1 MRNIGLG
8 DRMKQYEQVT
18 QVRLIRR
25 MPVILRLD
33 GKSFHRFTRGFKKPF
48 DPVMLTAMQKTPCRS
63 FATVWRA
70 VCWVTRSLT
79 RSLSCCV
86 IISSWT
92 QRHGSATSC
101 KSFAVFLQASA
112 PLPFRNNFGRQ
123 LPLWD
128 TPTI

>member
-48 DPVMLTAMQKTPCRS
+48 DP
-63 FATVWRA
+63 
-70 VCWVTRSLT
+70 
-79 RSLSCCV
+79 
-86 IISSWT
+86 
-92 QRHGSATSC
+92 G
-101 KSFAVFLQASA
+101 
-112 PLPFRNNFGRQ
+112 
-123 LPLWD
+123 
-128 TPTI
+128 

>member
-48 DPVMLTAMQKTPCRS
+48 DPVMLTAMQKHHAGALQPCGGLC
-63 FATVWRA
+63 VGLHA
-70 VCWVTRSLT
+70 V
-79 RSLSCCV
+79 
-86 IISSWT
+86 
-92 QRHGSATSC
+92 
-101 KSFAVFLQASA
+101 
-112 PLPFRNNFGRQ
+112 
-123 LPLWD
+123 
-128 TPTI
+128 